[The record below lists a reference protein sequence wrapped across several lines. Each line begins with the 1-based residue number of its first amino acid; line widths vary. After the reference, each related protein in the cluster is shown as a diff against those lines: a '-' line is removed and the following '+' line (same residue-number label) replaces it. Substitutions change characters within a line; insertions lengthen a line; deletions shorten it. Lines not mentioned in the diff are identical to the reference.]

1 MSNIHPTAVIDPSAQ
16 IDPSTHIGPY
26 TVIGKG
32 VIIGKNNKIGPF
44 CVIENTTMGDGND
57 IIASAFI
64 GVKPQDLSYKDEPT
78 RVQMGDYN
86 QIRECVTIHRST
98 NLEKPTTIGNYC
110 LLMANSHVAHDCR
123 LGDHIIV
130 ANSTGIAGHVQVEDR
145 VVMSGMVGIH
155 QFVRVGTMAMLAG
168 GAMLPLDI
176 PPYCIAQG
184 QRARLVGLNLV
195 GMRRGG
201 LSREPLWKSNVPIK
215 PCSEAANACK
225 MLWQNWKPP
234 TPARKYS
241 ISLIFAKLPRAV

>member
-98 NLEKPTTIGNYC
+98 NLEN
-110 LLMANSHVAHDCR
+110 R
-123 LGDHIIV
+123 
-130 ANSTGIAGHVQVEDR
+130 
-145 VVMSGMVGIH
+145 
-155 QFVRVGTMAMLAG
+155 
-168 GAMLPLDI
+168 PLSAI
-176 PPYCIAQG
+176 T
-184 QRARLVGLNLV
+184 
-195 GMRRGG
+195 
-201 LSREPLWKSNVPIK
+201 
-215 PCSEAANACK
+215 AC
-225 MLWQNWKPP
+225 
-234 TPARKYS
+234 
-241 ISLIFAKLPRAV
+241 